1 MKYIFVTGGVMS
13 SVGKGV
19 STASIA
25 TILQSRGY
33 KVALVKCDMY
43 VNIDAGTMRPT
54 EHGEVFVGVDGVEA
68 DQDLGNYER
77 FAGVTSTADNYVTT
91 GQVYQT
97 VINKER
103 NLEFKGSN
111 VEVVP
116 DIPNEI
122 IRRINVAGKK
132 AKAEIVVIEIGGT
145 VGEYQNILFLE
156 AIRMLKL
163 QKPKDVA
170 VALVSYLPVPKSVG
184 EMKTK
189 PTQYAARTLNAAGL
203 QADFILCRSE
213 QRIDTPRR
221 RKLAVFCGIDP
232 GNAISAP
239 DVESIYEIPLNFEK
253 DRLSEKLLDK
263 LHLKPRKR
271 DLNAWR
277 NLIKKIKKAS
287 KPVKI
292 GIVGKYFGTGDFTLA
307 DSYISVIEALKH
319 AGWNLKVKPEIHWL
333 NSEAYEKDKR
343 AVNELHDY
351 DGILVPGGF
360 GSRGVE
366 GKIRAI
372 QFAREN
378 SIPYFGLC
386 YGMQLAAIEVARNV
400 CQIKQA
406 SSIEIDPNT
415 KSPVIHLMPEQLKH
429 LERKLYGATMRLGN
443 YPCKLVKNT
452 IAEKAYKANRINE
465 RHRHRYEFN
474 NEYREQFEENGV
486 VFSGLS
492 PDGELV
498 EIMELRDH
506 PFFVGTQFHPE
517 FNSRPVA
524 PHPLFENFIKAAL
537 KRSKKIEDSEITEKA
552 VLKKSARKSK
562 RKVVVKKQAKVKPSA
577 IKRNRVIKNKKLKN
591 KRSF

>member
-54 EHGEVFVGVDGVEA
+54 EHGEVFIGVDGVEA

-91 GQVYQT
+91 GQVYQS
-97 VINKER
+97 VINRER

-111 VEVVP
+111 VQVVP

-122 IRRINVAGKK
+122 LRRINVAGKK
-132 AKAEIVVIEIGGT
+132 AKAEVVVVEIGGT
-145 VGEYQNILFLE
+145 VGEYENILFLE

-163 QKPKDVA
+163 ERPKDVA
-170 VALVSYLPVPKSVG
+170 VVLVSYLPVPKSVG

-189 PTQYAARTLNAAGL
+189 PTQYASRTLNAAGL

-213 QRIDTPRR
+213 ERIDTPRR
-221 RKLAVFCGIDP
+221 RKLAIFCGIEP
-232 GNAISAP
+232 ANAISAP
-239 DVESIYEIPLNFEK
+239 DVDSIYEIPVNFEK
-253 DRLSEKLLDK
+253 DKLSDKLLDK
-263 LHLKPRKR
+263 LQLKPRKR
-271 DLNAWR
+271 DLSAWK
-277 NLIKKIKKAS
+277 NLVNKIRKAD

-307 DSYISVIEALKH
+307 DSYVSVIEALKH
-319 AGWNLKVKPEIHWL
+319 ASWGQRVKPEIHWI
-333 NSEAYEKDKR
+333 NSEQYEKDPK
-343 AVNELHDY
+343 AVKELSEY

-366 GKIRAI
+366 GKIKAI
-372 QFAREN
+372 QYAREN
-378 SIPYFGLC
+378 NIPYFGLC
-386 YGMQLAAIEVARNV
+386 YGMQLAAIEFARNV
-400 CQIKQA
+400 CKLKQA
-406 SSIEIDPNT
+406 TSMEIDPKT
-415 KSPVIHLMPEQLKH
+415 KAPVIHLMPEQLKH

-452 IAEKAYKANRINE
+452 LAEKAYKQNKVNE

-474 NEYREQFEENGV
+474 NEYREQFEEQGML
-486 VFSGLS
+486 FSGTS
-492 PDGELV
+492 PDGLLV
-498 EIMELRDH
+498 EIIELRDH

-524 PHPLFENFIKAAL
+524 AHPLFEAFIKAAL
-537 KRSKKIEDSEITEKA
+537 KNHLGKA
-552 VLKKSARKSK
+552 KSDNKNEVISTRKPRK
-562 RKVVVKKQAKVKPSA
+562 R
-577 IKRNRVIKNKKLKN
+577 IIKNKIPVTTKVSKIKKKKN
-591 KRSF
+591 TR